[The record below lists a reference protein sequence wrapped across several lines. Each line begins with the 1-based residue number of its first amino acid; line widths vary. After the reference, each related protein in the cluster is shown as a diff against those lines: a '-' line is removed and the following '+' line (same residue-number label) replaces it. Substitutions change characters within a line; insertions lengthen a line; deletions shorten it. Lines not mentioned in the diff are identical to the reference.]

1 MIHTNEVILLNEVL
15 LLTGSVILICILL
28 NNFLEKLPVPS
39 LIFFI
44 ALGMLFGEDGIFRIE
59 YNNYGVVQSICSV
72 CLIAVMFYGGFG
84 TNIRTARPVILPATA
99 MATLGVLGTAGAVTL
114 FAHYALGLTLTE
126 GFLIGAVISSTDAA
140 SVFSILRSQN
150 LALKYHTDSLL
161 EIESGSNDPISYMLT
176 IIAVAFLQHSDLSVP
191 LLVIE
196 ELVFGIG
203 GGLAF
208 GWIAVKLLHS
218 NLLSSQESHTIFLFG
233 IMLLSYAVP
242 TYFHGNGFLG
252 AYLCGIW
259 IGNSSLPHKKYLIHF
274 FDVLTNVAHMQ
285 IFFLLGL
292 LVTPHDL
299 PSVMGLAVILTLFL
313 ALLARPLVSALVL
326 APFRPKL
333 PQLGLI
339 AWSGLRGVASIVFAL
354 IAILADIEISFHL
367 FNLIFCMVILS
378 IAVQGTF
385 LPWIARKL
393 SMIDK
398 DSKIGY
404 TFNDY
409 QEDSDI
415 SFIKIHISEKH
426 RWCDRTLAD
435 LQLSQDLQV
444 AMILR
449 GERILIP
456 NGRTKIRAG
465 DLIVLAARSFEDREH
480 LMLREHVVEL
490 RSPLANKPLS
500 ETVQTEHTRIILVK
514 RGMKTL
520 IPTGRT
526 IIRPGDILVIT
537 HQTPKKVSEPVSE
550 EHV

>member
-1 MIHTNEVILLNEVL
+1 MILLNEVL

-44 ALGMLFGEDGIFRIE
+44 GLGMLFGEDGIFRIE
-59 YNNYGVVQSICSV
+59 FNNYGVVQAICSV
-72 CLIAVMFYGGFG
+72 CLVAVMFYGGFG
-84 TNIRTARPVILPATA
+84 TNIRTARPVVLPAAA
-99 MATLGVLGTAGAVTL
+99 MATFGVLGTAAAVTL
-114 FAHYALGLTLTE
+114 FSHYVLGLTLTE

-140 SVFSILRSQN
+140 SVFSILRSQD

-176 IIAVAFLQHSDLSVP
+176 ILAIAFIQQSNLSVP
-191 LLVIE
+191 LLVVE

-203 GGLAF
+203 GGLAI

-218 NLLSSQESHTIFLFG
+218 NLLTSQESHTVFLFG

-242 TYFHGNGFLG
+242 TYFHGNGYLS

-259 IGNSSLPHKKYLIHF
+259 IGNSSLPQKKYLIHF

-292 LVTPHDL
+292 LVTPHTL

-313 ALLARPLVSALVL
+313 TVIARPLVTAVVL

-333 PQLGLI
+333 RQLGLV

-354 IAILADIEISFHL
+354 IAILSNLDISFPL

-385 LPWIARKL
+385 LPWIARRL
-393 SMIDK
+393 QMIDK

-415 SFIKIHISEKH
+415 SFIKVHITEKH
-426 RWCDRTLAD
+426 RWCNLA
-435 LQLSQDLQV
+435 LAELHLSQDLQV

-449 GERILIP
+449 GEKILIP

-500 ETVQTEHTRIILVK
+500 ETVQDEHTRIILVK

-526 IIRPGDILVIT
+526 IIRPGDVLVIT
-537 HQTPKKVSEPVSE
+537 HQTPKKPAEPLPE
-550 EHV
+550 GKE

>member
-242 TYFHGNGFLG
+242 TYFHGNGFLS

-354 IAILADIEISFHL
+354 IAVLADIEISFHL